1 MNKIIKY
8 IALSLVSSVLVF
20 TSCTETADL
29 MTSNVEVGGLVTP
42 TISNVPY
49 KLNAT
54 PSFKIGFT
62 VPMGPAVSK
71 VELYKE
77 FTAIFKD
84 IAGKDSLVTSN
95 SALLGSFDVNGV
107 NATDVFN
114 GELTVN
120 YAALINGLQING
132 SPLPASEGNL
142 NIGEFW
148 TVKFVAVMSDGDRKV
163 VNSKTT
169 VVGVANA
176 YAGTYMCVGYF
187 THPTPSSSRAINE
200 EKYLTPISAT
210 TCNIPVGDLG
220 GSGYFV
226 DITVD
231 PVTNTVT
238 YSNGV
243 PTDVFASVERSYYE
257 PSTGKFYLHYFYV
270 GASGPRIIDEVYT
283 PL

>member
-8 IALSLVSSVLVF
+8 IVLSLVSSVLVF
-20 TSCTETADL
+20 TSCTETDDL
-29 MTSNVEVGGLVTP
+29 MTSNVEVGGLVIP
-42 TISNVPY
+42 AIANVPY

-54 PSFKIGFT
+54 PSFKVGFT

-77 FTAIFKD
+77 FTAILKD
-84 IAGKDSLVTSN
+84 VDGKDSLVTSN
-95 SALLGSFDVNGV
+95 SALLGTFDVNGV

-114 GELTVN
+114 GELTVD
-120 YAALINGLQING
+120 YAALTNGLQING
-132 SPLPASEGNL
+132 SPMPTSEGDL
-142 NIGEFW
+142 NIGEYW
-148 TVKFVAVMSDGDRKV
+148 TVKFVAVMTADQRKV
-163 VNSKTT
+163 INSKTT
-169 VVGVANA
+169 AVGVANA
-176 YAGTYMCVGYF
+176 YAGTYSCVGTF
-187 THPTPSSSRAINE
+187 NHPTGGIRAINE
-200 EKYLTPISAT
+200 EKYLTPINAT

-238 YSNGV
+238 FSNGV
-243 PTDVFASVERSYYE
+243 PAAIIASTERSYYE
-257 PSTGKFYLHYFYV
+257 PSTGKFYLHYYYV
-270 GASGPRIIDEVYT
+270 GSNGNRIIDEVYT

>member
-1 MNKIIKY
+1 MNKIFKY
-8 IALSLVSSVLVF
+8 IALSFVSSMFVF
-20 TSCTETADL
+20 TACTDTDDL

-42 TISNVPY
+42 VLANVPY

-62 VPMGPAVSK
+62 VPKGPAVAK

-84 IAGKDSLVTSN
+84 VEGKDSLVTSN
-95 SALLGSFDVNGV
+95 STLLGSFDVNSV
-107 NATDVFN
+107 NTSDEFK

-120 YAALINGLQING
+120 YSSLIQGLLINGVG
-132 SPLPASEGNL
+132 LPASEGNL
-142 NIGEFW
+142 NIGEYW
-148 TVKFVAVMSDGDRKV
+148 TVKFVAVMADGDRKV
-163 VNSKTT
+163 ENSETT

-176 YAGTYMCVGYF
+176 YAGSYLCVGTF
-187 THPTPSSSRAINE
+187 NHPTGGIRAINE
-200 EKYLTPISAT
+200 EKYLKPISAT

-231 PVTNTVT
+231 PITNTVT
-238 YSNGV
+238 FSNGV
-243 PTDVFASVERSYYE
+243 PAAIIASAERSYYE
-257 PSTGKFYLHYFYV
+257 PSTGKFYLHYYYV
-270 GASGPRIIDEVYT
+270 GGNGNRIIDEVYT